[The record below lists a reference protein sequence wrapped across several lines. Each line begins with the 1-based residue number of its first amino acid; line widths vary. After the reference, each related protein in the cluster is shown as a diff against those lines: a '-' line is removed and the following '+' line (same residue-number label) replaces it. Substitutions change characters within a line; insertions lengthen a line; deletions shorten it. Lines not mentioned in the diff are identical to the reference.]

1 MTIGKTINQHNKD
14 CTPYIGRLVN
24 HLPMSQLA
32 IYNMTKD
39 VKKVNSFTKD
49 FLERTNIDKI
59 RYVYPAINAI
69 EDAKGNRGLYEPCL
83 DIVSGELDRENLDN
97 YVNDILNKYI
107 FGLSSG
113 LFHTSIRLAYAIE
126 GNRIDMSLISEV
138 ERALAYYITAYRES
152 KIFTRKIQGSKIKEE
167 MKKLSNSAFVKEQ
180 LQGKESLG
188 KMIRNMYEEEA
199 FMDSGFIIKGDSED
213 KVGALLDLLI
223 PAYYFSGNI
232 VTLHCI
238 TGLHAIIV
246 LKDYFDDYSL
256 ALDILTTSIIVH
268 LLTIGPID
276 YDVEMEDFDHI
287 SWDVILKVAPE
298 KQDVHAIKLAY
309 TCHELYKLYDNKG
322 LSGIAIKRIRSSQ

>member
-1 MTIGKTINQHNKD
+1 MNIGKAINQHNKD
-14 CTPYIGRLVN
+14 YTPYIGRLVN
-24 HLPMSQLA
+24 HLPMGQLA

-39 VKKVNSFTKD
+39 IERVNSFKKN
-49 FLERTNIDKI
+49 FIERTNIDRI
-59 RYVYPAINAI
+59 RYIYPVINSI
-69 EDAKGNRGLYEPCL
+69 EDAKGDRSLYEPCL
-83 DIVSGELDRENLDN
+83 DIVSRELDSENLND

-107 FGLSSG
+107 LGLSSG

-126 GNRIDMSLISEV
+126 GIEIDSSLISEV
-138 ERALAYYITAYRES
+138 QRALAYYITAYRES
-152 KIFTRKIQGSKIKEE
+152 KIFTRKIHGTKIKEE
-167 MKKLSNSAFVKEQ
+167 MNKLSNSTFVKDQ

-188 KMIRNMYEEEA
+188 KMIRNMYGEEA
-199 FMDSGFIIKGDSED
+199 FMDSGFIIEGDSED

-223 PAYYFSGNI
+223 PAYYFSENI

-246 LKDYFDDYSL
+246 LKDYFADYSL

-268 LLTIGPID
+268 LLTIGYID
-276 YDVEMEDFDHI
+276 YDIEMEDFSHI